1 MNDSENFNYTYSA
14 KQQEEIEKIRQKY
27 VPKEENKMEQ
37 LKKLD
42 ASATKPGT
50 VAALALGIVSALL
63 LGVGMSCT
71 MVWGGKLFAL
81 GIVVGIIGVAG
92 AIAAFPLY
100 NYITA
105 KKREKLAP
113 EIMRLTEELSGR

>member
-1 MNDSENFNYTYSA
+1 
-14 KQQEEIEKIRQKY
+14 
-27 VPKEENKMEQ
+27 
-37 LKKLD
+37 
-42 ASATKPGT
+42 
-50 VAALALGIVSALL
+50 
-63 LGVGMSCT
+63 